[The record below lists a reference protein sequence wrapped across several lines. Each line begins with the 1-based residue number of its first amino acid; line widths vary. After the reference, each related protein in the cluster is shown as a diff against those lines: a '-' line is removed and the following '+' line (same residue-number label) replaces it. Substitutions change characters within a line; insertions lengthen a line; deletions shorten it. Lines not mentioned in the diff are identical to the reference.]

1 MDEAKKEFEEGKV
14 PEGASRLPW
23 VALLII
29 VVVGLGIFWWM
40 KGAGAASIN
49 LSSNKYQVVFVS
61 NGQTYYGKLHAFESN
76 YPYLTEVYY
85 LALQPQQEFN
95 QGFDEGGNP
104 LPTPTPAPQNF
115 TVYSL
120 VQDLHGPE
128 DKIVFNKSSILFV
141 EELRDDSQVLQAINN
156 IKAQLGK

>member
-1 MDEAKKEFEEGKV
+1 MNEKEKFEKGEV

-23 VALLII
+23 IALVVII
-29 VVVGLGIFWWM
+29 AVGLGIFWWM
-40 KGAGAASIN
+40 KRTGAASIN
-49 LSSNKYQVVFVS
+49 LSSDKYQAVFVS

-95 QGFDEGGNP
+95 T
-104 LPTPTPAPQNF
+104 TPTPAPQNF

-120 VQDLHGPE
+120 IQDLHGPE
-128 DKIVFNKSSILFV
+128 DKIVFNKQSILFV
-141 EELRDDSQVLQAINN
+141 EELRDDSSVLQAINN
-156 IKAQLGK
+156 IKAQLGD